1 MAPSSDGFGSDG
13 FSPNSGTNRP
23 RQAMATDTSPDS
35 KCPICLDGFE
45 NVAYLNCCYHS
56 FCFRCVQEWSKNK
69 AECPLCKQP
78 FHSIIHSMR
87 SDDDFKEYIVRPSE
101 DGSFASPNGRRFLV
115 FKTYHAGTFIFFRIL
130 IPFWLSQYY
139 VKYHLLILLTT
150 VLLSWGYVIYATR
163 LAAQWQLK
171 DDYPTQT
178 HNFCETLKQGDL

>member
-101 DGSFASPNGRRFLV
+101 DGSFASPNGRRFL
-115 FKTYHAGTFIFFRIL
+115 
-130 IPFWLSQYY
+130 
-139 VKYHLLILLTT
+139 ILLTT

>member
-1 MAPSSDGFGSDG
+1 MGASDLNRIWHHHQMALDQMAF
-13 FSPNSGTNRP
+13 
-23 RQAMATDTSPDS
+23 RQ
-35 KCPICLDGFE
+35 I
-45 NVAYLNCCYHS
+45 
-56 FCFRCVQEWSKNK
+56 
-69 AECPLCKQP
+69 
-78 FHSIIHSMR
+78 
-87 SDDDFKEYIVRPSE
+87 
-101 DGSFASPNGRRFLV
+101 LV